1 MPTNYRP
8 DSKWEIYRQDDGK
21 LQTCFF
27 FQELQTKNV
36 VSLRLSVDYE
46 NKNFILVSYFV
57 SSFM

>member
-8 DSKWEIYRQDDGK
+8 DSKRKIYRQDDGK
-21 LQTCFF
+21 LETCFF
-27 FQELQTKNV
+27 FQELQTKNM